1 LAVTYITT
9 LSEYDVEL
17 FHQPGKKNWAD
28 VLSRRPDFEREARE
42 MKKEVIAL
50 PDHLFIRRI
59 STAAAEEGVRLH
71 QTDEQH
77 KVKLQM
83 WIEKYKLQKRR
94 GQWWKGEALVVVG
107 SEDTRRMLVEI
118 YHDSPTAGHPG
129 MAKTLKALSKFY
141 WWPNV

>member
-42 MKKEVIAL
+42 MKKEEVIVL
-50 PDHLFIRRI
+50 SDHLFIRRI

-83 WIEKYKLQKRR
+83 WIEKYKLQKR
-94 GQWWKGEALVVVG
+94 
-107 SEDTRRMLVEI
+107 
-118 YHDSPTAGHPG
+118 
-129 MAKTLKALSKFY
+129 
-141 WWPNV
+141 